1 MNAHGRRF
9 VRGKALEDDL
19 RRLIIDTILNE
30 GGDVATGIS
39 QTSFRTLGRRY
50 KVSSN
55 IIKNIWLNFCQTGK
69 LGPQRQ
75 AIGNKSQLEPPD
87 LELISILKNDR
98 PSMTHKEVKE
108 HLEQHTTTNASV
120 SAIGRSVR
128 RRLTEGEMTWKKMIR
143 PAAEKFTQANI
154 EYCQMFINFMN
165 SLDPHRVKFFDETGV
180 QFSDCA
186 NPKYGHSVKGT
197 DCVEVMRQLKTRN
210 ITANVL
216 CGTAGVMY
224 ANTVKG
230 ASNTVEFLNF
240 FFEASQATQ
249 PNGNPVLE
257 YGDYIVMDNA
267 AIHRFEGGRV
277 LGEWLDSFGVTLIY
291 LPTYSPEL
299 NPVELL
305 FNKLKKILHRYEFRN
320 ILMYNIDVA
329 VYRALSE
336 ISVSDLKGSTTT
348 LST

>member
-1 MNAHGRRF
+1 MVELLPDRKIR
-9 VRGKALEDDL
+9 AL
-19 RRLIIDTILNE
+19 
-30 GGDVATGIS
+30 
-39 QTSFRTLGRRY
+39 Q
-50 KVSSN
+50 
-55 IIKNIWLNFCQTGK
+55 
-69 LGPQRQ
+69 Q

-154 EYCQMFINFMN
+154 EYCQIFINFMN
-165 SLDPHRVKFFDETGV
+165 SLDTHRVKFFDETGV
-180 QFSDCA
+180 
-186 NPKYGHSVKGT
+186 

-267 AIHRFEGGRV
+267 AIHRYEGGRV

-305 FNKLKKILHRYEFRN
+305 FNKLKNILHRYEFRN
-320 ILMYNIDVA
+320 ILIRAETWVLLLGGYVA
-329 VYRALSE
+329 TMP
-336 ISVSDLKGSTTT
+336 DK
-348 LST
+348 